1 MERQENKYKYGQL
14 EQYKEVLEIGH
25 IKRKMLV
32 VNIIIILL
40 SGVLL
45 YFAIG
50 QNIDGSLVYPSLLIL
65 GIIIIINTGFH
76 QLKKDL
82 YSNLKLAMY
91 TTVIGLY
98 VTANLLV
105 FNFLTPSVFT
115 VLFLTYAVVAIY
127 QDIKAMILSSSLL
140 FISGFL
146 LVSRHPQIFSTTQNG
161 NPQIEYVQSFLLIFV
176 LLLTLSSYILIKRKT
191 FFYNQLASIRESELR
206 NIELMEEVALV
217 KTKTKKDLSAYYS
230 SIEDFN
236 KALSKKI
243 GVPDL
248 LGRKVKI
255 LKDLRTQTV
264 LELSQKYKDYTLDE
278 LKELEVLQF
287 DVHKKMQQLSIK
299 ASKSL
304 DINVTKKE
312 IFSESQFKSFKHIGD
327 SKYTQIISFVVF
339 YTLLKI
345 DKPYLK
351 KLDETLIKDM
361 LYNSEFYYRVDQ
373 DVIDVYLNN
382 SEVFDT
388 IVNDYLK
395 GGW

>member
-217 KTKTKKDLSAYYS
+217 KTKTKKDLSAYYN

>member
-14 EQYKEVLEIGH
+14 EQFKEALELGH

-40 SGVLL
+40 SGILL

-50 QNIDGSLVYPSLLIL
+50 QNIDDSLVYPSILML
-65 GIIIIINTGFH
+65 GIIVLINIGFYH
-76 QLKKDL
+76 VDHDL

-91 TTVIGLY
+91 TTIIGLY
-98 VTANLLV
+98 VTANVLV

-115 VLFLTYAVVAIY
+115 VLFLTYAIVAVY
-127 QDIKAMILSSSLL
+127 QDLKAMILSSSAL

-146 LVSRHPQIFSTTQNG
+146 LVNESPRIFSPTEDG
-161 NPQIEYVQSFLLIFV
+161 NPQIIYVQSFLLIFV

-191 FFYNQLASIRESELR
+191 FFYNQLASIKESELR
-206 NIELMEEVALV
+206 NIELMEEVAFIN
-217 KTKTKKDLSAYYS
+217 TKKEKDLSPYYK

-248 LGRKVKI
+248 LGRRISI
-255 LKDLRTQTV
+255 LTDLKTNSAVDLT
-264 LELSQKYKDYTLDE
+264 QKYKDYTLE
-278 LKELEVLQF
+278 EIQELEVLQF

-327 SKYTQIISFVVF
+327 SRYTQIISFVVF

-351 KLDETLIKDM
+351 KLDEAVIKDM
-361 LYNSEFYYRVDQ
+361 LYNSEFYYRVDR
-373 DVIDVYLNN
+373 DIIEVYLNN

-395 GGW
+395 GGF

>member
-1 MERQENKYKYGQL
+1 MLRQENKYKYGQL
-14 EQYKEVLEIGH
+14 EHFKEVLELGH

-32 VNIIIILL
+32 VNIIIILF

-45 YFAIG
+45 YFAFG
-50 QNIDGSLVYPSLLIL
+50 QDIDGSLVYPSILIL
-65 GIIIIINTGFH
+65 AIVLILNAGFY
-76 QLKKDL
+76 QLDNDL

-91 TTVIGLY
+91 MTIIGLY
-98 VTANLLV
+98 VTANILV

-127 QDIKAMILSSSLL
+127 QDLKAMILSSSLL

-146 LVSRHPQIFSTTQNG
+146 LVAGQPKIFSATGDQ
-161 NPQIEYVQSFLLIFV
+161 QIIYVQSFLLIFV

-191 FFYNQLASIRESELR
+191 FFYNQLASIKESELR
-206 NIELMEEVALV
+206 NIELMEEVAFI
-217 KTKTKKDLSAYYS
+217 KTKKAKDLSSYYK

-236 KALSKKI
+236 VALSKKI
-243 GVPDL
+243 GVSDL
-248 LGRKVKI
+248 LGRKVGL
-255 LKDLRTQTV
+255 LKELKKKSAV
-264 LELSQKYKDYTLDE
+264 ELSQKYKDYTL
-278 LKELEVLQF
+278 KEIQALEILQF

-304 DINVTKKE
+304 DIEVSKKE
-312 IFSESQFKSFKHIGD
+312 IFSESQFKSFKHVGD
-327 SKYTQIISFVVF
+327 SRYTQIISFVVF
-339 YTLLKI
+339 YTLLKV

-361 LYNSEFYYRVDQ
+361 LYNSEFYYRVDREI
-373 DVIDVYLNN
+373 IDIYLNN